1 MKAIAIDD
9 ELLALDVIDFL
20 VKSDKRISLIQTF
33 QNVSDA
39 LKFLRKYPVD
49 LVFLDINMPGI
60 SGIEVAKAISKDC
73 MVIFTT
79 AYSEYGVLGF
89 ELDAVDYL
97 IKPIS
102 QDRFKKA
109 IDKSFLNYKARKNY
123 VEETSYFLSIR
134 ADLALH
140 RIDTRTIIAIEGV
153 SDYVKV
159 ILKDRPILVARITLK
174 DVLSKLPE
182 HSFMR
187 INRSYIVNLSFI
199 EKVTVN
205 SIYVNGKDYRI
216 GNTFL
221 ETVRQKLNN

>member
-1 MKAIAIDD
+1 MKAISIDD